1 MVPGKPGLVLLAGQ
15 LLDFPIRSQE
25 WAFIVAADGGAR
37 HALRQNVRPHHVIG
51 DLDSLSPED
60 ELRLMSDG
68 VPLTRLPTA
77 KDMTDGEA
85 AIQWAIAQKTS
96 KQIVIAGGLGGRFD
110 HSLGS
115 VILLEQLARAGLSG
129 YVTDGRQQVY
139 LLTDGLT
146 VPGQPGDQL
155 SIVPL
160 TPKVTGFG
168 VNGVRWPL
176 RNATLDASSTLT
188 VSNEF
193 IGPSAAF
200 SVREGRAVVIRV
212 PRQFA

>member
-146 VPGQPGDQL
+146 VPGRAGRPTVHRAADAKGHRVWRQRR
-155 SIVPL
+155 PL
-160 TPKVTGFG
+160 AAAE
-168 VNGVRWPL
+168 
-176 RNATLDASSTLT
+176 RNA
-188 VSNEF
+188 
-193 IGPSAAF
+193 
-200 SVREGRAVVIRV
+200 RRVVDIDGE
-212 PRQFA
+212 Q